1 MRASIA
7 RRRRGPK
14 RLAVAP
20 VVILAE
26 NRLENT
32 PKSQS
37 ATGAA
42 MFFTFPED
50 AHRSAVRQAVEFGVE
65 IGDVGSSA
73 TVRVPTAIAG
83 FSGLDC
89 WIGFRK

>member
-1 MRASIA
+1 MFGVGRCGGIEKTSLASLTSEVRRTRPHMPVTIA
-7 RRRRGPK
+7 PRGLWPK

-50 AHRSAVRQAVEFGVE
+50 ARWKAER
-65 IGDVGSSA
+65 
-73 TVRVPTAIAG
+73 RP
-83 FSGLDC
+83 
-89 WIGFRK
+89 